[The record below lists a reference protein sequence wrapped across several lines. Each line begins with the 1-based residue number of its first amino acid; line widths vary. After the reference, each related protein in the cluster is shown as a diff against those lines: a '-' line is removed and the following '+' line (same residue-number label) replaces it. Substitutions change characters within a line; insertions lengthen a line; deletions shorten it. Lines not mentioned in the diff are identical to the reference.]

1 MYPVTPIALAVFV
14 RSTGATI
21 YSALLPP
28 CCRWPQCEALPE
40 LPSPMVGVVMVVLRL
55 QSANQTVPRVGQG

>member
-40 LPSPMVGVVMVVLRL
+40 LPSPMVGVVMVLRL
-55 QSANQTVPRVGQG
+55 QSAYQKRHPESDKG